1 MANQEQDCPASLV
14 YRPDICVCGNPL
26 ESETESKVV
35 PIPVKS
41 TDLFILVSFVSK
53 KVLKIMRVLV
63 NMMCTYKLLKLCMI
77 LYVLYIAFPER
88 CFYFR
93 QLRAENFKC

>member
-41 TDLFILVSFVSK
+41 TFVFYSNQLCVEESFEDYES
-53 KVLKIMRVLV
+53 IG
-63 NMMCTYKLLKLCMI
+63 LC
-77 LYVLYIAFPER
+77 YVYI
-88 CFYFR
+88 
-93 QLRAENFKC
+93 

>member
-41 TDLFILVSFVSK
+41 TALFILVSFVSK
-53 KVLKIMRVLV
+53 KVL

-88 CFYFR
+88 CFYFHDFR
-93 QLRAENFKC
+93 QLRAENFKW

>member
-41 TDLFILVSFVSK
+41 TSK

-88 CFYFR
+88 CLYFR
-93 QLRAENFKC
+93 QLQAENFK

>member
-41 TDLFILVSFVSK
+41 TALFILVSFVSK

-77 LYVLYIAFPER
+77 LYVLFLAFPER
-88 CFYFR
+88 CFYFFF
-93 QLRAENFKC
+93 QLRVENFK